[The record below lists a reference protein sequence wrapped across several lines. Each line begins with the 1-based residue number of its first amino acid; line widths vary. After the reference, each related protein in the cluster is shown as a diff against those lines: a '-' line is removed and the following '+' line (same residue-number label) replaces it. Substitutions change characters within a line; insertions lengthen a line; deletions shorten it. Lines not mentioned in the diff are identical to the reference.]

1 MQISKE
7 DAAKYLRNIGYKAD
21 VCKGVVT
28 VYMDEGTIIST
39 TGSKVL
45 REVRKTLQ
53 GIGYTA
59 SVGVRVDGRKHEET
73 GND

>member
-21 VCKGVVT
+21 VCRGVVT
-28 VYMDEGTIIST
+28 VYMDEGALIT
-39 TGSKVL
+39 SKGGKIL
-45 REVRKTLQ
+45 REVRKALQ
-53 GIGYTA
+53 VIGYTA
-59 SVGVRVDGRKHEET
+59 SVGVRVDGRKNDAA